1 MAIVADEKMTKEEVK
16 TEAISDLDVNF
27 SYQYRFDIKLD
38 IILVE
43 SESLRNQIK
52 RDVKA
57 RRRAETI
64 PLHPA

>member
-1 MAIVADEKMTKEEVK
+1 MAIVADEKMTEEEVK
-16 TEAISDLDVNF
+16 TEAISDLDVKF
-27 SYQYRFDIKLD
+27 SYQYKFYIKLN

-57 RRRAETI
+57 RGRAETI
-64 PLHPA
+64 PAHPA

>member
-27 SYQYRFDIKLD
+27 LCQYRFYIILD

-57 RRRAETI
+57 RRRAETVS
-64 PLHPA
+64 PHPA